1 MKKLRIFFST
11 ILVICFMIPLV
22 SSGVSGNWAFAQP
35 AKRQTGDVNPEQLPT
50 ATAPSDIS
58 NQPQAAAE
66 KSPVNLGVGYQLRSM
81 MQKVSETMVNYFP
94 RAVGALIVL
103 ILGWLLAVFLAWIVG
118 GLLRR
123 TKLDKQLSK
132 LTEKNP
138 SKPALNFTGG
148 VAKVLYYLL
157 MLFVVVGVLQV
168 LNLAVLTDPINLL
181 LGSVFE
187 YIPLLVGAL
196 ALLLVAWLVANLIRF
211 AVTKALSKVKIEA
224 MLTSEDTSAATGE
237 TTLNKTIGNV
247 FYWITFLLFLPAI
260 LDTLG
265 MDGLLTP
272 VQNMWDK
279 VLVALPNILAAG
291 LIFLVGWVIAR
302 MITRLVV
309 NLLKAIN
316 TDKTGEKIGIKTSPD
331 KKSLSDF
338 IGVLVFALIIIPVA
352 IATLNALKIEA
363 IALPAMEM
371 LTGIMNAVP
380 AIFAAALVLVVAYVI
395 ARLLKS
401 LVSNILNGIGFNN
414 LPVWLGLS
422 DQPVEGEKS
431 PADIAGYVV
440 LVAILLFAV
449 IESLELLGFQR
460 LSELFTSLAAFG
472 GQLILAL
479 LVFSIGLY
487 LANLAYRLISS
498 SSTPR
503 ARIYAHI
510 TRYTIIF
517 LVAAMAL
524 REVGIASEII
534 SLAFGIILGTIAVAL
549 AIAFGVGSREI
560 AARHVRKW
568 LGEEDSNR

>member
-94 RAVGALIVL
+94 RAVGALVVL